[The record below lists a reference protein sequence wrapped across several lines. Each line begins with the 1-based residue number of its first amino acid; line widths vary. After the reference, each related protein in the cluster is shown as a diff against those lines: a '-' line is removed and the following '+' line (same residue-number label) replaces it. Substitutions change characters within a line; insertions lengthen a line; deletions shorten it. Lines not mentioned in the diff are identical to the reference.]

1 MFKKSHIIFFLGL
14 CFFSCNKEEKAPKE
28 FTNVDERLHSF
39 FENFENEAAARG
51 IEIDLNEAILT
62 ASISEIEG
70 QGVAGQCSRP
80 RNSIAND
87 IVIDESFLNSNVS
100 NLLKE
105 FVIFHELGHCF
116 LQREHREDEYP
127 NGNCISIMRS
137 GIDGCR
143 DNYSSSFRSIYI
155 DELFDPDSF

>member
-1 MFKKSHIIFFLGL
+1 MT
-14 CFFSCNKEEKAPKE
+14 FFSCTEEEAPKE
-28 FTNVDERLHSF
+28 FINVDERLHGF
-39 FENFENEAAARG
+39 FETFEREAAARG

-62 ASISEIEG
+62 ANISEIQG
-70 QGVAGQCSRP
+70 QGVAGQCFRP
-80 RNSIAND
+80 NNSLENNIT
-87 IVIDESFLNSNVS
+87 IDESFLNSNVS

-105 FVIFHELGHCF
+105 LVIFHELGHCF

-143 DNYSSSFRSIYI
+143 DNYNSSFRAIYI

>member
-1 MFKKSHIIFFLGL
+1 MIKKSHIILCLGL
-14 CFFSCNKEEKAPKE
+14 CFFACKEDEPPKD
-28 FTNVDERLHSF
+28 FPNVDERLHGF
-39 FENFENEAAARG
+39 FRSFENEAAARG

-62 ASISEIEG
+62 ANISEIEG

-80 RNSIAND
+80 INSLDND
-87 IVIDESFLNSNVS
+87 ITIDETFINSNVS

-105 FVIFHELGHCF
+105 LVVFHELGHCF

-137 GIDGCR
+137 GLDGCR
-143 DNYSSSFRSIYI
+143 DNYTSSFRSIYI